1 MLFLTDPHRTGE
13 PVIIHMSVTLEQ
25 AFPDDLRNSSSV
37 LYKKYKDDFENAVMT
52 LVLYPCGYKVL

>member
-13 PVIIHMSVTLEQ
+13 PVDIHMSVTLDQ
-25 AFPDDLRNSSSV
+25 AFSDDLRNSSSV

-52 LVLYPCGYKVL
+52 LVLYP